1 MATLLFL
8 IYCRGGFPRLGLNE
22 RLLLLQR
29 WHVGGGALL
38 EGVSSGLVRLAP
50 WARQLLLED
59 VKLRSCPRVC
69 SHIPSTAWGV
79 FSQRCDGIS

>member
-59 VKLRSCPRVC
+59 VKLRCCPRGG
-69 SHIPSTAWGV
+69 SHIPSSAWAI